1 MISENMAGLKRTHY
15 MTKVTEN
22 ELGKEVVVM
31 GWVQKRRNLG
41 GLVFLDLRDRSGI
54 LQVVVDESSVG
65 SDVFN
70 KAEQIRNE
78 FVVAA
83 RGVVRSRGEEA
94 INKNMETGTI
104 EVEATEIKILN
115 EAKTPPFHIEADSD
129 VKEDLRLKYRY
140 LDLRR
145 PDLMQ
150 KIILRNKIAKVFRDF
165 LSEEGF
171 IDIETPMLT
180 KSTPEGARDYL
191 VPSRISQGS
200 FYALP
205 QSPQIFKQLLMLSG
219 FDKYYQITKCFR
231 DEDLRADRQPE
242 FTQVDIEMSFV
253 EEEDVIEMNER
264 LLARVFKDV
273 LDVDIELPLRRI
285 SYAEAMERYG
295 SDKPDLRFGLELVNV
310 SDIVKDCDFKV
321 FKSTVEGGGSVRGIN
336 AKGLGTLPRKQIDA
350 ISASAVEYGAKGMA
364 WIAIKEDGEVKSPIA
379 KFLSEETLNEIIK
392 AMGGENGDLLLFV
405 ADSDT
410 VVFAALSNV
419 RLDIAKRLDLIND
432 DEFSLCV
439 VTQFPLVE
447 WNEEQGRFTAMHHM
461 FTAPQDEDI
470 DKLGTDEMGSI
481 SSKAYDFCLN
491 GFEIGGGS
499 IRIHRRDVQQ
509 KIFDALGFTPED
521 AHDRFGFM
529 LDAFEYG
536 VPPHGGVAYGLDRV
550 AMIMTKSKSIRDVIA
565 FPKVKDASCPLTEAP
580 GEVDVAQLDE
590 LGLKIVRMEK

>member
-15 MTKVTEN
+15 MTNLTEN
-22 ELGKEVVVM
+22 DVEKTVTVM

-41 GLVFLDLRDRSGI
+41 GLVFLDLRDRTGI
-54 LQVVVDESSVG
+54 LQVVIDVSTADESVAK
-65 SDVFN
+65 

-83 RGVVRSRGEEA
+83 KGVIKKRGSVNE
-94 INKNMETGTI
+94 NMKTGSI
-104 EVEATEIKILN
+104 ELVADEIKVLN
-115 EAKTPPFHIEADSD
+115 GAKTPPFHITRDSD

-145 PDLMQ
+145 PDLME
-150 KIILRNKIAKVFRDF
+150 KIIMRNKIAKVFRDF

-253 EEEDVIEMNER
+253 EEEDVIELNER

-285 SYAEAMERYG
+285 PYEEAMERYG
-295 SDKPDLRFGLELVNV
+295 SDKPDLRFGLELVNI
-310 SDIVKDCDFKV
+310 SEIVKDCEFKV
-321 FKSTVEGGGSVRGIN
+321 FTDTVKNGGSVRGIN
-336 AKGLGTLPRKQIDA
+336 GKGLGNLARKKIDA
-350 ISASAVEYGAKGMA
+350 ISKSAVEYGAKGMA

-379 KFLSEETLNEIIK
+379 KFLGDEKVNEIIG
-392 AMGGENGDLLLFV
+392 AMDGQNGDLLLFV
-405 ADSDT
+405 ADTDS

-419 RLDIAKRLDLIND
+419 RLDLARQLDLIND

-439 VTQFPLVE
+439 VTEFPLVE
-447 WNEEQGRFTAMHHM
+447 WNEEQGRYTAMHHM
-461 FTAPQDEDI
+461 FTAPKDEDL
-470 DKLGTDEMGSI
+470 DKLESGDLGTV

-509 KIFDALGFTPED
+509 KIFKALGFSKED
-521 AHDRFGFM
+521 AQERFGFM

-565 FPKVKDASCPLTEAP
+565 FPKVKDASCPLTDAP
-580 GEVDVAQLDE
+580 SFVDKAQLEE
-590 LGLKIVRMEK
+590 LALNIVEMEK